1 MVIHL
6 CRGRFIFSKHYF
18 SQNFQY
24 IFFLQATPP
33 FSPYGK
39 AKWKIPSTY
48 PLNYVS
54 FFLSFSSCLPL
65 WQNRKYMHPHIW
77 LFSIPIIFCHNWI
90 CIFYR
95 HAGYFSPQGYKLCN
109 SIIPPPLLHT
119 KKIFFFQMKEKRS
132 RGGGANHPALGGAGR
147 SPAKIFFS
155 LEPRKVY
162 HHRVYSPLFFSLT

>member
-6 CRGRFIFSKHYF
+6 CRGRYIFSKHYF

-109 SIIPPPLLHT
+109 SIIPPPLLNT
-119 KKIFFFQMKEKRS
+119 KKIFFFQIKEKRAG
-132 RGGGANHPALGGAGR
+132 GGGANHPALGGAGR
-147 SPAKIFFS
+147 SPAKIFFQF
-155 LEPRKVY
+155 R
-162 HHRVYSPLFFSLT
+162 T